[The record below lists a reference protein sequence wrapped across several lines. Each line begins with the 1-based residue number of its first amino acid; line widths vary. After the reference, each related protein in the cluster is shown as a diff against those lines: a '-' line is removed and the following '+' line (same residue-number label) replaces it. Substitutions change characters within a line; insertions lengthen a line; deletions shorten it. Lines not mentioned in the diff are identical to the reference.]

1 MQHGDVNAES
11 NLALVREEIDR
22 IDTRILSLLSRRGE
36 LALKARDIKEAL
48 GLPLY
53 DSNREKA
60 LLERLT
66 GLNQGPFSNEAI
78 DGVFREIVRVCRSIE
93 QPLRVAFLGPLASFS
108 HKASL
113 ERFGPSGVYE
123 PMGTIEDVFEAV
135 EHRRVD
141 VGVVPVESSIEGGVT
156 ATLDRLAE
164 MKACVIEE
172 RILPVELA
180 LLGNDTNL
188 DSIREIYSH
197 PQALG
202 QCRQWLLKRLPG
214 ASLFSTESTA
224 KASMLV
230 QKRQGAAAVASKLA
244 AQLYGLEVIEDH
256 IEDVPFNQT
265 RFFVLAMRPA
275 PQTGNDKTSAL
286 VKIKDEPGALFRML
300 APFSSRGI
308 NLSKIESRPSRS
320 GPFNY
325 VFFLDFSG
333 HALDPEVEK
342 AITEVRSAAL
352 WFKVLGSYPKA

>member
-1 MQHGDVNAES
+1 MQHGDVNGES
-11 NLALVREEIDR
+11 NLGLVREEIDR
-22 IDTRILSLLSRRGE
+22 IDASILSLLSKRGE
-36 LALKARDIKEAL
+36 LALKARDIKKAL
-48 GLPLY
+48 SLPLY

-60 LLERLT
+60 LLERLK
-66 GLNQGPFSNEAI
+66 GLNRGPFSNEAI
-78 DGVFREIVRVCRSIE
+78 DGVFREIVRVCRSLE
-93 QPLRVAFLGPLASFS
+93 EPLRVAFLGPLASFS

-123 PMGTIEDVFEAV
+123 PMGTIEEVFEAV
-135 EHRRVD
+135 EHLRVD

-156 ATLDRLAE
+156 ATLDRLVD
-164 MKACVIEE
+164 MKACVVEE

-180 LLGNDTNL
+180 LLGNDTKL
-188 DSIREIYSH
+188 DSIREVYSH

-230 QKRQGAAAVASKLA
+230 QKRQGAARSSKLA
-244 AQLYGLEVIEDH
+244 AQLYGLKVIEDH

-300 APFSSRGI
+300 APFSNCGI

-320 GPFNY
+320 GPFSY
-325 VFFLDFSG
+325 VFFLDFAG
-333 HALDPEVEK
+333 HALDPDVEK
-342 AITEVRSAAL
+342 AITEVRSEAL